1 MDRLL
6 YYSILVYGRS
16 DYGFWEIISVSLYG
30 IIYGS
35 LSFI

>member
-1 MDRLL
+1 M
-6 YYSILVYGRS
+6 VYGRFY
-16 DYGFWEIISVSLYG
+16 YGFWEIISVSLYG